1 MNQTASHSQT
11 PKFGNNKSQTTSV
24 LYREPSHEEMHGKT
38 ANIFSNSCAF
48 LLLFVLFFGLACMF
62 IAQADK
68 ESAQQVEAMV
78 QIAERGVK

>member
-24 LYREPSHEEMHGKT
+24 LYREPTYEEMHGKT
-38 ANIFSNSCAF
+38 ANIFSNICAF
-48 LLLFVLFFGLACMF
+48 LLLSVLFFGLACMF

-78 QIAERGVK
+78 QIAERGGK

>member
-11 PKFGNNKSQTTSV
+11 PKFGNNKSQTTSI
-24 LYREPSHEEMHGKT
+24 LHREPTYEEMRGKS
-38 ANIFSNSCAF
+38 ASIFSNICAF
-48 LLLFVLFFGLACMF
+48 LLLSVLFFGLACMF

-78 QIAERGVK
+78 QIAERGGR

>member
-11 PKFGNNKSQTTSV
+11 PKFGNNKSQTTSI
-24 LYREPSHEEMHGKT
+24 LHREPSHEEMHGKT
-38 ANIFSNSCAF
+38 ANIFSNICAF
-48 LLLFVLFFGLACMF
+48 LLLSVLFFGLACMF

>member
-24 LYREPSHEEMHGKT
+24 LHREPTYEEMHGKT
-38 ANIFSNSCAF
+38 ANIFSNICASI
-48 LLLFVLFFGLACMF
+48 VLFILFFSMAC
-62 IAQADK
+62 IAIKQAEK
-68 ESAQQVEAMV
+68 ERTAQVEAMV